1 MLADTVHKA
10 YYCIRERKLNN
21 PKKHKTMEE
30 NTNNRSS
37 YSSSEEERAPRRRPA
52 AVLILLGVLLLTAIV
67 YIFYS
72 RSQYNDIIEHNR
84 QQAISELASLQ
95 ADYDTLYVQDSQ
107 LKIEVDEAQKHIA
120 LLQDSM
126 VNYKANLS
134 LLRSYERQ
142 IKRLREEKKELF
154 HVADSLNRLNKVLIA
169 QRDKAEDSLRKT
181 SSRNQELV
189 QENVRMQ
196 QDIKTAATL
205 EARNVKAQA
214 ISVSNSGRVTDT
226 DRARRTD
233 QIRVSFTVARNQFAQ
248 SGNTTVYVRVV
259 SPTKLIG
266 IEKGNN
272 YFVVGEERMQ
282 FSGAKEVMYENQDLD
297 VSVFVD
303 GVPGDFVEGKYQ
315 VYVYAGGKEIGR
327 TQMLLR

>member
-1 MLADTVHKA
+1 
-10 YYCIRERKLNN
+10 
-21 PKKHKTMEE
+21 MEE
-30 NTNNRSS
+30 KATHTPYGSS
-37 YSSSEEERAPRRRPA
+37 GEEQAPRRRPA
-52 AVLILLGVLLLTAIV
+52 AVLILLIVLLVAAIV

-72 RSQYNDIIEHNR
+72 RSEYNEIIENNR
-84 QQAISELASLQ
+84 QQAIAELSALQ
-95 ADYDTLYVQDSQ
+95 AEYDTLYVQDSK
-107 LKIEVDEAQKHIA
+107 LKIEIDEAQQHIA
-120 LLQDSM
+120 LLRDSM

-134 LLRSYERQ
+134 LLRSYQAQ

-181 SSRNQELV
+181 SSRNQQLV

-205 EARNVKAQA
+205 DARNVKAQA

-233 QIRVSFTVARNQFAQ
+233 QIRVSFTLAKNQFAQ
-248 SGNTTVYVRVV
+248 NGNKVVYVRVV
-259 SPTKLIG
+259 SPDKLIG

-272 YFVVGEERMQ
+272 FFVVGEERMQ
-282 FSGAKEVMYENQDLD
+282 FSARR
-297 VSVFVD
+297 
-303 GVPGDFVEGKYQ
+303 KYCM
-315 VYVYAGGKEIGR
+315 KTR
-327 TQMLLR
+327 TST

>member
-1 MLADTVHKA
+1 
-10 YYCIRERKLNN
+10 
-21 PKKHKTMEE
+21 MEE
-30 NTNNRSS
+30 RTSHSPYDPSR
-37 YSSSEEERAPRRRPA
+37 EEETVVKRRRPA
-52 AVLILLGVLLLTAIV
+52 AVPILLLVLLVAAIV

-84 QQAISELASLQ
+84 QQAIAELASLQ
-95 ADYDTLYVQDSQ
+95 ADYDTLYVQDSK
-107 LKIEVDEAQKHIA
+107 LKIEVDEAQQHIA
-120 LLQDSM
+120 LLRDSM

-205 EARNVKAQA
+205 DARNVKAQA
-214 ISVSNSGRVTDT
+214 ISVSNTGRVTDT

-233 QIRVSFTVARNQFAQ
+233 QIRVSFTLARNQFA
-248 SGNTTVYVRVV
+248 SNGDKTVYVRVV
-259 SPTKLIG
+259 SPDKLIG

-272 YFVVGEERMQ
+272 FFVVGQERMQ
-282 FSGAKEVMYENQDLD
+282 FSGAKQVTYENQDLD

-315 VYVYAGGKEIGR
+315 VYVYADGKEVGS

>member
-1 MLADTVHKA
+1 
-10 YYCIRERKLNN
+10 
-21 PKKHKTMEE
+21 MEE
-30 NTNNRSS
+30 RTPHSPYDPSR
-37 YSSSEEERAPRRRPA
+37 EEDTAVKRRRPA
-52 AVLILLGVLLLTAIV
+52 AVPILLLVLLVAAIV

-84 QQAISELASLQ
+84 QQAIAELASLQ
-95 ADYDTLYVQDSQ
+95 ADYDTLYVQDSK
-107 LKIEVDEAQKHIA
+107 LKIEVDEAQQHIA
-120 LLQDSM
+120 LLRDSM

-205 EARNVKAQA
+205 DARNVKAQA

-233 QIRVSFTVARNQFAQ
+233 QIRVSFTLARNQFA
-248 SGNTTVYVRVV
+248 SNGTKTVYVRVV
-259 SPTKLIG
+259 SPAKLIG

-272 YFVVGEERMQ
+272 FFVVG
-282 FSGAKEVMYENQDLD
+282 
-297 VSVFVD
+297 
-303 GVPGDFVEGKYQ
+303 
-315 VYVYAGGKEIGR
+315 
-327 TQMLLR
+327 

>member
-1 MLADTVHKA
+1 MCRTRIKNVLLHWKTEKQTENTV
-10 YYCIRERKLNN
+10 
-21 PKKHKTMEE
+21 MEE
-30 NTNNRSS
+30 KATHTPYGSS
-37 YSSSEEERAPRRRPA
+37 GEEQAPRRRPA
-52 AVLILLGVLLLTAIV
+52 AVLILLIVLLAAAIV

-72 RSQYNDIIEHNR
+72 RSEYNEIIENNR
-84 QQAISELASLQ
+84 QQAIAELSALQ
-95 ADYDTLYVQDSQ
+95 AEYDTLYVQDSK
-107 LKIEVDEAQKHIA
+107 LKIEIDEAQQHIA
-120 LLQDSM
+120 LLRDSM

-134 LLRSYERQ
+134 LLRSYQAQ

-181 SSRNQELV
+181 SSRNQQLV

-205 EARNVKAQA
+205 DARNVKAQA
-214 ISVSNSGRVTDT
+214 ISVSNTGRVTDT

-233 QIRVSFTVARNQFAQ
+233 QIRVSFTLAKNQFAQ
-248 SGNTTVYVRVV
+248 NGNKVVYVRVV
-259 SPTKLIG
+259 SPDKLIG

-272 YFVVGEERMQ
+272 FFVVGEERMQ
-282 FSGAKEVMYENQDLD
+282 FSGAKEVLYENQDLD
-297 VSVFVD
+297 VSVFVE

-315 VYVYAGGKEIGR
+315 VYVYADGKEIGR